1 MFKQIKGI
9 TGRLSLMGVC
19 SMSVIIE
26 HLVPYH
32 HLSPLPVRFVHSL
45 PLKPFDSLIIPYEC
59 TTVYDL
65 IKMIQFY
72 SVPNLENKL
81 GASV

>member
-9 TGRLSLMGVC
+9 TGRSSLMGVC
-19 SMSVIIE
+19 SVSVIIE
-26 HLVPYH
+26 HLVPYQVKPYH
-32 HLSPLPVRFVHSL
+32 M
-45 PLKPFDSLIIPYEC
+45 KPFDSLIIPYEC
-59 TTVYDL
+59 TTVCNR
-65 IKMIQFY
+65 INMIQFY